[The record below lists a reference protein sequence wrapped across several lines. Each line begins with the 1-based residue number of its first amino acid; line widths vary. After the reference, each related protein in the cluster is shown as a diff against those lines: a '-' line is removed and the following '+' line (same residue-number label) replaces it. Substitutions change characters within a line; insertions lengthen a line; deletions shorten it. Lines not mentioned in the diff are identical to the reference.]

1 MEAEIPTFR
10 RLSKNKAKRKVEPYS
25 GRERSGESA
34 GEILSAAKDQAGIL
48 GRLVGRRCLR
58 VSSRFSTVAG
68 DQGDVAYNSLQ
79 RSKQDCLGH

>member
-25 GRERSGESA
+25 ARERASGESA

-48 GRLVGRRCLR
+48 GK
-58 VSSRFSTVAG
+58 VSRDADVSAYPRASLLSRG
-68 DQGDVAYNSLQ
+68 IKRDVAYNFPSTV
-79 RSKQDCLGH
+79 